1 MGIFTKFTDHPNS
14 VDETYVEHMGV
25 AFGFAWD
32 LAKASGQAA
41 VHAVF
46 PFLCCSSASSR
57 VNQIHGRMTSG
68 ARAHNATNGLGPT
81 SLSPSTVT
89 STSAAEPLEAVV

>member
-1 MGIFTKFTDHPNS
+1 MGIFTKFTEHPNS

-46 PFLCCSSASSR
+46 PFMCCSSASSR
-57 VNQIHGRMTSG
+57 VNQIQARMTSG
-68 ARAHNATNGLGPT
+68 ARADNATNGLTGSAPAVVV
-81 SLSPSTVT
+81 PGTVE
-89 STSAAEPLEAVV
+89 ALEAVS